1 MIKKL
6 KNHSSQELTGQLKKV
21 DPYGLFEYLP
31 IIDQPPTN
39 EELMD
44 KINEII
50 EHINKLENKKCKK
63 GGKQ

>member
-6 KNHSSQELTGQLKKV
+6 KRHSAQELTNHLKKAGLY
-21 DPYGLFEYLP
+21 DPLKYYP
-31 IIDQPPTN
+31 VIDQPPTN

-50 EHINKLENKKCKK
+50 EHINKLENKK
-63 GGKQ
+63 

>member
-6 KNHSSQELTGQLKKV
+6 KKHSAEEIKDRLERVSLCSPFTYFPV
-21 DPYGLFEYLP
+21 
-31 IIDQPPTN
+31 IDQPPTN

-50 EHINKLENKKCKK
+50 EHINKLENKK
-63 GGKQ
+63 

>member
-6 KNHSSQELTGQLKKV
+6 KKHSAEELEDHLKRA
-21 DPYGLFEYLP
+21 GLCSPFTYLP
-31 IIDQPPTN
+31 VADQPPTN

-50 EHINKLENKKCKK
+50 EHINKLEKKK
-63 GGKQ
+63 